1 MSPAGRGGGPPSAC
15 SLLPRGSALAN
26 TVSQFTLALLLFL
39 YILAKRLHQDTWG
52 GKGCLSAAWT
62 RLLSR
67 LEPRPGGRL
76 CRHQPRLC
84 LPTGWSRECLQDWG
98 PFFRLAVP
106 SMLMLCVEWWAYEI
120 GSFLSG
126 QHGAGRGAWGAARA
140 CGKHA
145 VTRPS
150 PTGVLGMV
158 ELGAQSIAYELAV
171 IVYMVSAQA
180 CPGVGLCASLQSV
193 LSTGIQHVQVVK

>member
-15 SLLPRGSALAN
+15 SLLPRGSALEN

-52 GKGCLSAAWT
+52 GKGCLSAACT

-120 GSFLSG
+120 GSFLVGMWGSRVRGDPTPRPVVNPPSRAPCQTGSFQQAGLGPAQPSLGLARSG
-126 QHGAGRGAWGAARA
+126 HLAMISSQRWNE
-140 CGKHA
+140 
-145 VTRPS
+145 
-150 PTGVLGMV
+150 M
-158 ELGAQSIAYELAV
+158 ELV
-171 IVYMVSAQA
+171 
-180 CPGVGLCASLQSV
+180 
-193 LSTGIQHVQVVK
+193 